1 MGRVNIAPIG
11 GSISVEPYS
20 STAMPLMW
28 PATIA
33 DPGPPSELGLFPG
46 KRRRI
51 FEFGSRS
58 SKAQRGALIM
68 PGKRQT

>member
-1 MGRVNIAPIG
+1 
-11 GSISVEPYS
+11 
-20 STAMPLMW
+20 MPLMW

-58 SKAQRGALIM
+58 SKAERGALIM